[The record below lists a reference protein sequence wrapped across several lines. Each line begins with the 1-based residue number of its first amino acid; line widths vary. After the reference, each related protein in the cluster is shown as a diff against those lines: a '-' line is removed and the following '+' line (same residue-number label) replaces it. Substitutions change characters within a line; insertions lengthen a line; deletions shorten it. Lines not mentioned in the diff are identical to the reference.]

1 MAPIRSATVAVTSPR
16 SLLRARAWRRRRR
29 TSRWS
34 STTRSGTKAR
44 VKRVSRREIWLNTTS
59 VTATTTRFWKSE
71 TSEAVITVLVWST
84 SAIMA
89 EMTCPARVRWKK
101 PSSSVRRWSKSRM
114 RSSRTRPSCAR
125 TVIWLER

>member
-1 MAPIRSATVAVTSPR
+1 M
-16 SLLRARAWRRRRR
+16 
-29 TSRWS
+29 
-34 STTRSGTKAR
+34 
-44 VKRVSRREIWLNTTS
+44 KRVSRREIWLNTTS